1 MHISKRRFRPRAKPE
16 GESLNIVPYL
26 DILMNLVI
34 FMLLSMTGFVTYG
47 VLNVASPRYGGGGAS
62 ASSSGQSDKP
72 NLLLTVLVSE
82 KGFFVAGAGAV
93 LGGDDAS
100 GSGESADS
108 DKSKPTVPVLDNG
121 KYDYAALTS
130 IMCKIKKEFAS
141 ESKII
146 IGADPLIPYE
156 TLVKTMDAC
165 RVKNKTP
172 ACQDLKAG
180 TLFSQVSLT
189 VM

>member
-1 MHISKRRFRPRAKPE
+1 
-16 GESLNIVPYL
+16 
-26 DILMNLVI
+26 MNLVI

-47 VLNVASPRYGGGGAS
+47 VLNVSSPRYGGGGAS

-93 LGGDDAS
+93 LGGGEGAS
-100 GSGESADS
+100 ETAES
-108 DKSKPTVPVLDNG
+108 DKSKPTVPVLDTG

-130 IMCKIKKEFAS
+130 IMCKIKKEFPT

-172 ACQDLKAG
+172 ACEAIKSG
-180 TLFSQVSLT
+180 NLFSQVSLT